1 MKFAVHVRSG
11 RSATSEFAERLKEE
25 INAAGGMVLDHDGD
39 RPDMVLAVG
48 GDGTMLAAVQS
59 AIAHDVPVLGFN
71 LGTLGF
77 LTEAEPDDLQTVVK
91 RLFSGDYEIA
101 ERMTITASTGDL
113 SATGVNDVVVEK
125 IDSTR
130 LVSLAVVIDGT
141 EFATYRADGLIVAA
155 KLDTGAD
162 TSSLHAENIRWEK
175 RADGDWVAFDVIGV
189 TGEKARFEHKVV
201 RVARIKRN
209 SEPAQ
214 SRPTI
219 LMGVCLG
226 NVYKLTEVNL
236 TDRSRFNYEM
246 LVGRSFLA
254 GRFAVDSA
262 RMNTVEP
269 ACKEAPGR

>member
-1 MKFAVHVRSG
+1 MINPMPGRARQIPLMTRSSTRFTRGFAALGGLVLWLSG
-11 RSATSEFAERLKEE
+11 LLPAAAAEPRT
-25 INAAGGMVLDHDGD
+25 
-39 RPDMVLAVG
+39 VG
-48 GDGTMLAAVQS
+48 WIERVK
-59 AIAHDVPVLGFN
+59 
-71 LGTLGF
+71 LGT
-77 LTEAEPDDLQTVVK
+77 
-91 RLFSGDYEIA
+91 
-101 ERMTITASTGDL
+101 
-113 SATGVNDVVVEK
+113 
-125 IDSTR
+125 
-130 LVSLAVVIDGT
+130 
-141 EFATYRADGLIVAA
+141 DGLIVAA

-219 LMGVCLG
+219 LMGVCVG

-269 ACKEAPGR
+269 ACKGAPGR

>member
-1 MKFAVHVRSG
+1 
-11 RSATSEFAERLKEE
+11 
-25 INAAGGMVLDHDGD
+25 
-39 RPDMVLAVG
+39 MVLAVG

-141 EFATYRADGLIVAA
+141 EFATYRADGLIVATP
-155 KLDTGAD
+155 TGSTAYSFSAGGPIVD
-162 TSSLHAENIRWEK
+162 PGLHAMVLTPVASHSLFDRSMVLPGEACIDITVQADRQVRVNVDK
-175 RADGDWVAFDVIGV
+175 TGLGHLRAGQTVRVV
-189 TGEKARFEHKVV
+189 RGERPARFVTFGTMVFPRLV
-201 RVARIKRN
+201 RLKFG
-209 SEPAQ
+209 
-214 SRPTI
+214 
-219 LMGVCLG
+219 L
-226 NVYKLTEVNL
+226 
-236 TDRSRFNYEM
+236 D
-246 LVGRSFLA
+246 
-254 GRFAVDSA
+254 
-262 RMNTVEP
+262 
-269 ACKEAPGR
+269 